1 MDKPRPTHRRKQ
13 QNIFTERFEARREQL
28 TPQQQIVAQYICD
41 HSAAIME
48 KSAMEIAQ
56 LAGSSDATVIRT
68 IQALGFAGLRDLKNV
83 LSRIFGRTLSSSARI
98 ASTVHELSPD
108 INSSIGFVVD
118 SYRMTCDLLC
128 GEENSKAI
136 THATGLLHGADRIAI
151 FGIGASAL
159 LADYVS
165 RLFNRYG
172 KPAYVLNCTGSS
184 LSEQLIH
191 MRPGDVLIMMAQ
203 RSPHREGTTVLE
215 EARRFGIRIILLT
228 GSRNSL
234 FAHHADCTIFIPRSA
249 AEERIPVHGT
259 HMICLEVLVLAL
271 AATEPAVPIKTI
283 NRIHELNSAINRPR
297 KKRHGPDI

>member
-1 MDKPRPTHRRKQ
+1 MDKPRPTTRRKQ

-165 RLFNRYG
+165 RLFNRHG
-172 KPAYVLNCTGSS
+172 QPAPLLHRPGSTS
-184 LSEQLIH
+184 RQQLIH
-191 MRPGDVLIMMAQ
+191 IRPRDVLLLLAQ
-203 RSPHREGTTVLE
+203 PRP
-215 EARRFGIRIILLT
+215 RRHGNA
-228 GSRNSL
+228 GSR
-234 FAHHADCTIFIPRSA
+234 AD
-249 AEERIPVHGT
+249 
-259 HMICLEVLVLAL
+259 
-271 AATEPAVPIKTI
+271 
-283 NRIHELNSAINRPR
+283 RPQGAR
-297 KKRHGPDI
+297 